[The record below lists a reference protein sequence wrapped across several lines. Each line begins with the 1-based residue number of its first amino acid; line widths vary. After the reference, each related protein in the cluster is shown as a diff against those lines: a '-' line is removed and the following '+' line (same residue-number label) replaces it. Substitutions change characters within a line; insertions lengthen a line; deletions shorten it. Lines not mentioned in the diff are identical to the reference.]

1 MQTFRLIA
9 CGVDIDGF
17 DFWEYF
23 PKWQEDLSGFTL
35 RFFSR
40 PFTPM
45 LILCGF
51 WADTYVMVIGC
62 KMHFYCRQKT
72 GHLAGFREVNKH
84 FSRVYLVLTLSE
96 LVIYS
101 CDLGKQS
108 RRSVQCNS

>member
-1 MQTFRLIA
+1 MLIA

-35 RFFSR
+35 SFFSH

-51 WADTYVMVIGC
+51 GADTYVMVIGC
-62 KMHFYCRQKT
+62 KMRFYCKQKNRSI
-72 GHLAGFREVNKH
+72 GRLPGVNKH
-84 FSRVYLVLTLSE
+84 FSRVYW
-96 LVIYS
+96 Y
-101 CDLGKQS
+101 
-108 RRSVQCNS
+108 